1 MFFPNGSLLA
11 SAGVND
17 IRIWDLIAGK
27 LLAKFNPHNKTVT
40 CLGMAMNNSRLVTGS
55 LDRQVRPLIVD
66 WSILRNFQVSR
77 NCETAG
83 VNLREIAKP
92 CETPKRPL
100 RNSETSPSISILEG
114 RRK

>member
-1 MFFPNGSLLA
+1 MPQKTLKVEYWNGVRCSYICTTIAHVSCLIFYFDVCSPVESVMFFPNGSLLA

-55 LDRQVRPLIVD
+55 LDRQVRQLTVTIVD
-66 WSILRNFQVSR
+66 SLV
-77 NCETAG
+77 E
-83 VNLREIAKP
+83 
-92 CETPKRPL
+92 
-100 RNSETSPSISILEG
+100 
-114 RRK
+114 

>member
-1 MFFPNGSLLA
+1 MIFYFDVCSPVESVMFFPNGSLLA

-55 LDRQVRPLIVD
+55 LDRQVRQLID
-66 WSILRNFQVSR
+66 TIDSFLS
-77 NCETAG
+77 
-83 VNLREIAKP
+83 
-92 CETPKRPL
+92 
-100 RNSETSPSISILEG
+100 
-114 RRK
+114 